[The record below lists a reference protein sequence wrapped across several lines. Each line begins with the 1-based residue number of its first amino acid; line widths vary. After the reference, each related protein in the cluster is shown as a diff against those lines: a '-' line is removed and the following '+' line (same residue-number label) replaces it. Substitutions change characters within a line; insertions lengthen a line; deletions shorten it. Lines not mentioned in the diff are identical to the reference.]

1 MKMHLKVYEK
11 RPDVRAVVHAHPP
24 YATTFAIGGQAL
36 NRAIISESIVSLG
49 CVPVAESGLPST
61 QEIPDAIAPYLDYF
75 DALLLAHHGALTYG
89 KDLTEAYYRMESV
102 ELYARLLY
110 QSKMMEMDRELDA
123 DTVHKLCLMREKAG
137 MKNPETV
144 CGSKKLLFESC
155 RECIRRKNLLPDG

>member
-1 MKMHLKVYEK
+1 M
-11 RPDVRAVVHAHPP
+11 
-24 YATTFAIGGQAL
+24 
-36 NRAIISESIVSLG
+36 
-49 CVPVAESGLPST
+49 PVAEYGLPST

-75 DALLLAHHGALTYG
+75 DAMLLEHHGALTYG

-123 DTVHKLCLMREKAG
+123 DTVHKLCRMREKAG

-144 CGSKKLLFESC
+144 CCSKELLFESC
-155 RECIRRKNLLPDG
+155 RTCVRRKNLLPDG